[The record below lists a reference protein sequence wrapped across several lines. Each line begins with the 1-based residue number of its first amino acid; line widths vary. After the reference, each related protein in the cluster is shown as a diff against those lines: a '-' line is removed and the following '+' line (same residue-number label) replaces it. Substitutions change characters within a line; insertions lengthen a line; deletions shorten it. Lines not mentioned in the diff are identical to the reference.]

1 MIKCPNCGKSH
12 YSTGV
17 STCTAVYYPP
27 IWKDGINVNPDRN
40 TTTTDAHCCECHY
53 DFVIKECAGE
63 TWVEEGK
70 YNPPKSPIDVDITA
84 RTYETTTEYIPMET
98 GAKLSIAMIDDKG
111 NPLREKTKEEKDI
124 EEIKNEILDIKDQLA
139 VLNKLVFSIA
149 KEVYNDYI

>member
-27 IWKDGINVNPDRN
+27 IWKDGININPDRN
-40 TTTTDAHCCECHY
+40 TTTTHAHCCECHY

-63 TWVEEGK
+63 TWIEEGK
-70 YNPPKSPIDVDITA
+70 YNPPKPPIDVNITA
-84 RTYETTTEYIPMET
+84 YETTTEYVPTET
-98 GAKLSIAMIDDKG
+98 GAKLSTAVIDG

-124 EEIKNEILDIKDQLA
+124 EEIKNELA
-139 VLNKLVFSIA
+139 ELKEQISEMHEIVFSMLRGG
-149 KEVYNDYI
+149 KL